1 MTSASQS
8 LSASSSDK
16 VFQTRTP
23 EREKSFEET
32 KQVPKSRLYTEK
44 ALVKIRPQLEQSFD
58 ATMTKPKLQ
67 MPKLNLTGESKQIT
81 QIQAEEKKKV

>member
-8 LSASSSDK
+8 LSATSSDK

-44 ALVKIRPQLEQSFD
+44 ALVKIRPQQSFD